1 MTPKEIKQITRT
13 FANTLATSLKSVP
26 TAASLRTD
34 LAAARAELALVREE
48 LVEVTEDRN
57 RLRDINVALQASL
70 DSAHKILET
79 FQKTLRGFELEQLHA
94 LKPAQQPEV
103 KEEPAK
109 EYYRLDELPKSAL
122 CTGTSGKIWR
132 RGTFTNDSSATL
144 WSHMKRRMD
153 GKQPEK
159 VLAVFPD
166 GKKHFADS
174 RECSWMVKFATSG
187 FRDPVL
193 VPFYK
198 GEK

>member
-13 FANTLATSLKSVP
+13 FANTLATSLESVP

-48 LVEVTEDRN
+48 LAEVTEDRN
-57 RLRDINVALQASL
+57 RLRDLNVALQASL

-94 LKPAQQPEV
+94 LKPEQKREV
-103 KEEPAK
+103 K

-122 CTGTSGKIWR
+122 CTGTSGKTWR

-153 GKQPEK
+153 GKKEGK

-198 GEK
+198 GEIRP